1 VTEDTRVED
10 APIRRTPYG
19 WGRVILMH
27 LIVVAVPT
35 LVYYNLRVA
44 GHDLFWLHIVVA
56 TTYFITAVVLMWEA
70 LITLTR
76 KRASRDDPDGS
87 RPRLLARLL
96 GTAGG
101 RLTVAD
107 MPPIPS
113 ATIIVAAFL
122 PNEREIIVDTV
133 RHLLTQIHRPTEGF
147 EVILAYNTPTHLHV
161 EDELAAIAADDA
173 AFRLLRVE
181 GSESKAQNVNAAID
195 IATGAIVSI
204 LDADHHPCP
213 DCITRA
219 WRWLAQGYDVVQG
232 RSVVRNHDTNMLTR
246 LIAVEFECI
255 YSVSHT
261 ARSLALDTAIFGGS
275 NGYWRTETI
284 RTVRLDQSM
293 MTEDID
299 ASARAILAG
308 YRIAHDRSIISTELA
323 PTTFH
328 AFWCQRKRW
337 AQGWLQ
343 VSLKHQGP
351 IWRTN
356 HLTALQK
363 LHWTYLL
370 LYREL
375 YPLITLQIFPVVI
388 SLWLYQGDVP
398 LRTHWFLWL
407 STVAT
412 LASGPIATISAMKN
426 AHIRYHWWYG
436 FVYGLTVIVFVM
448 LKNAIVLVAM
458 YDQLFKKTDWVVTRR
473 DISHQLEAELAEPE
487 SSAA

>member
-1 VTEDTRVED
+1 MGEDVRVEYD
-10 APIRRTPYG
+10 PIRRTSYG
-19 WGRVILMH
+19 WGRVLLTH
-27 LIVVAVPT
+27 LIVVGLPT
-35 LVYYNLRVA
+35 IIYYQLRVA
-44 GHDLFWLHIVVA
+44 GHDLFWLHIIVA
-56 TTYFITAVVLMWEA
+56 ATYFITAVVLIWEA

-76 KRASRDDPDGS
+76 RRATRDHTDGS
-87 RPRLLARLL
+87 RRMLARLL
-96 GTAGG
+96 PAAGG
-101 RLTVAD
+101 RLSIATL
-107 MPPIPS
+107 PPTPA

-122 PNEREIIVDTV
+122 PNERDIIVDTV
-133 RHLLTQIHRPTEGF
+133 RHLLTSIERPAAGF
-147 EVILAYNTPTHLHV
+147 EVILAYNTPTHLSV
-161 EDELAAIAADDA
+161 EDELAQIAAADP
-173 AFRLLRVE
+173 AFTLLRVE
-181 GSESKAQNVNAAID
+181 GSESKAENVDAAIE
-195 IATGAIVSI
+195 IASGEIVSI

-213 DCITRA
+213 DCLARA

-232 RSVVRNHDTNMLTR
+232 RSVIRNHDTNTLTR

-255 YSVSHT
+255 YAVSHT

-275 NGYWRTETI
+275 NGYWRADVLREI
-284 RTVRLDQSM
+284 RFDRSM

-299 ASARAILAG
+299 ASARALLGG

-323 PTTFH
+323 PSNFH

-343 VSLKHQGP
+343 VSLKHQAP
-351 IWRTN
+351 MWRTK

-388 SLWLYQGDVP
+388 SLWLHQGDVP

-407 STVAT
+407 STITT
-412 LASGPIATISAMKN
+412 LASGPLATVSAMKN
-426 AHIRYHWWYG
+426 AHLRYHWWYG
-436 FVYGLTVIVFVM
+436 LIYGAIVIVFVM
-448 LKNAIVLVAM
+448 LKNTIVLVAM

-473 DISHQLEAELAEPE
+473 DISHRLEEELAAQE
-487 SSAA
+487 SSAT